1 MYYNVENF
9 INYCDD
15 YQIAEEGKMSS
26 SQYKSMRKMQT
37 NSVALRSQ
45 LSQQK
50 KLCEKKYQAA
60 KNDGSKSQFIAFLEK
75 NKAAT
80 QRKINGTEIS
90 NKDALQ
96 KFITL
101 YDDYLRKAQSLPE

>member
-1 MYYNVENF
+1 MYHGMEEF
-9 INYCDD
+9 IDYCNDMM
-15 YQIAEEGKMSS
+15 IAEEAKLSPMK
-26 SQYKSMRKMQT
+26 YKLMRKMQT
-37 NSVALRSQ
+37 NSISLRNQ
-45 LSQQK
+45 LSKQK

-60 KNDGSKSQFIAFLEK
+60 KNDGSKHQFIAFLEK

-80 QRKINGTEIS
+80 QRKINGIEIS

-96 KFITL
+96 KFIDL